1 MIVVGMFVPSRTVQC
16 EPTGIRSATMEI
28 LQGPVVTAG
37 EILVEFV
44 SLETGCALSRSAQF
58 SGPYASG
65 APAIFIDQVARVG
78 GDAAIFGGVGADGFG
93 EVVRNRLAQ
102 DKVDITGIRRSQG
115 RATGVA
121 FVSYF
126 DDGSR
131 TFIFHIEN
139 TAADSFEIG
148 DDISP
153 AGADA
158 GPGYVHVSGSSLGNA
173 RIRANIMTLVGHAH
187 AAGWQITLDPNVR
200 PELFVDEE
208 ARTAIETVLATATI
222 VMPSAEDLAFLMPG
236 MGESAAIDALLDSG
250 ARIVA
255 LKRAE
260 RGCIVAD
267 RDARLELPGHVVDAV
282 DPTGAGD
289 CFCGTFVGL
298 LATGHPIAEAAR
310 YANAAGALSVTRRG
324 PMEGNPALDEIR
336 RYLGSTGAG
345 RGAEAHA

>member
-1 MIVVGMFVPSRTVQC
+1 MLASPCAALLERTGDTV
-16 EPTGIRSATMEI
+16 RTMEI
-28 LQGPVVTAG
+28 LQGPVITAG

-44 SLETGCALSRSAQF
+44 SLETGCALSRRTRFA
-58 SGPYASG
+58 GPYASG

-93 EVVRNRLAQ
+93 EVVCNRLGR
-102 DKVDITGIRRSQG
+102 DGVNITGIRRTKA

-139 TAADSFEIG
+139 TAADWFEIG
-148 DDISP
+148 DPVPP
-153 AGADA
+153 AVADN
-158 GPGYVHVSGSSLGNA
+158 GTGYVHVSGSSLGNA
-173 RIRANIMTLVGHAH
+173 RIRANIMALVDRASG
-187 AAGWQITLDPNVR
+187 AGWRISLDPNVR
-200 PELFVDEE
+200 EELFVDDD
-208 ARTAIETVLATATI
+208 ARHALDSVLSMADI
-222 VMPSAEDLAFLMPG
+222 VMPSREDLEYLSPG
-236 MGESAAIDALLDSG
+236 KSEHEAIDALLGGG

-260 RGCIVAD
+260 EGCIVAD
-267 RDARLELPGHVVDAV
+267 GTNFLELPGHDVELV

-298 LATGHPIAEAAR
+298 LATGHPVAEAAR
-310 YANAAGALSVTRRG
+310 YANAAGALSVTKRG
-324 PMEGNPALDEIR
+324 PMEGNPTLDEIR
-336 RYLGSTGAG
+336 RYLETAG
-345 RGAEAHA
+345 GTRGDAEARA